1 MHAARQLFR
10 CNRSHMNSKG
20 ITISGPREE
29 LCDVP
34 FVYLEKKTRE
44 ISTTVGREYRHPDK
58 MFVTGCKG
66 SCPYSNIRCNEW
78 RLFRHYDD
86 ISVSVNAMCLNQ
98 YFASNKYYQGIATHG
113 QDSTGCRSRTLLDS
127 LFNGYNA
134 IFLLHNMIHYN
145 TRSTQKSPVWQQNT
159 WLNTKKPG
167 LTQKCPVR
175 HKNALPS
182 MHQLTFPLSNPPP
195 SCEKYFFPI
204 LFQYFVFK
212 DQ

>member
-1 MHAARQLFR
+1 MHAGRQLLR

-34 FVYLEKKTRE
+34 FVYLEKNRE

-145 TRSTQKSPVWQQNT
+145 TRSTQK
-159 WLNTKKPG
+159 KPG
-167 LTQKCPVR
+167 LTAKYMARHKKARFDTKMPGSTQKCPPQHAPVDIVIIK
-175 HKNALPS
+175 H
-182 MHQLTFPLSNPPP
+182 PPP
-195 SCEKYFFPI
+195 LLWEIFFPNFI
-204 LFQYFVFK
+204 PIFCF
-212 DQ
+212 